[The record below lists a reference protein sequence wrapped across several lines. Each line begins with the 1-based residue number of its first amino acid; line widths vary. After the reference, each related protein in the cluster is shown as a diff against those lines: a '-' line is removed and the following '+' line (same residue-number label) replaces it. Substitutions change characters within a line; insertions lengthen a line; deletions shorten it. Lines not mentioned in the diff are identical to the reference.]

1 MSPLEIMIVIA
12 VAVAAVALII
22 DRYRSEQRLRKSMQD
37 WQRSQER
44 LLRSQDQQGLS
55 QDRFDRT
62 TEAIN
67 EVIALAKAKLAEQD
81 GRDAV
86 LPTISDGDNG
96 KAGQANRFCSN
107 CNGVQIRPAQPSM
120 RRAVIMGTGGALT
133 RRGKVRRYARR
144 GRRRNVAGIRAQAA
158 RRPA

>member
-67 EVIALAKAKLAEQD
+67 EVIALAKAKLAERD
-81 GRDAV
+81 GHDAA

-107 CNGVQIRPAQPSM
+107 CNGGQIRPAQLVL
-120 RRAVIMGTGGALT
+120 RRAVIMGAGGAMA
-133 RRGKVRRYARR
+133 RRSKVRYYARR
-144 GRRRNVAGIRAQAA
+144 GRRRNVAGIRAQAV